1 MINKIWP
8 PIKNVLKKIRDFGYR
23 NPITEYIVPIKNQ
36 VVLESAPPF
45 SDNTY
50 YIYLEML
57 KHNYQKKYK
66 IIWLVTSDNI
76 NEIFKRNDISYFNIN
91 KKGLINKIKLN
102 MLINSS
108 KYIIT
113 CNRFYKRK
121 TNRQIIIYLNHGQ
134 PLKDTRKLKMDFGSC
149 NLSVHSSD
157 FFLERNMQALNTSKE
172 KFVVFQPPRNDGLLE
187 HNIDAKK
194 KMGYDGNKVIV
205 WLPTFRNHMDGKRVD
220 SSFKMPLG
228 IPIIYNIKELE
239 KLNNYLK
246 KKHIIIVL
254 KPHFVAN
261 LGDLKAKSYSNF
273 KVIYNKDLDDF
284 GITLYEL
291 LGSTDALITDYSSV
305 YYDYLITKKP
315 IGLTLDDYEDYKKE
329 TGFAYEYKEIMK
341 GHYIY
346 NTEDLYS
353 FIDDLSNGLDP
364 NKKDRLS
371 IIKKLNFDTE
381 GNYSKKLFDYIVK
394 KYNF

>member
-23 NPITEYIVPIKNQ
+23 NPITEYLIPIKEQ
-36 VVLESAPPF
+36 VLLESEPSF

-50 YIYLEML
+50 SLYLEML

-66 IIWLVTSDNI
+66 IIWLIT
-76 NEIFKRNDISYFNIN
+76 NDKVNKKFQRDDIKYFNIN
-91 KKGLINKIKLN
+91 KKGLINKFKLN
-102 MLINSS
+102 MLINTS

-121 TNRQIIIYLNHGQ
+121 TKRQVIIYLNHGQ

-149 NLSVHSSD
+149 DASVTSSQ
-157 FFLERNMQALNTSKE
+157 FFVEKNAIALNTDKD
-172 KFVVFQPPRNDGLLE
+172 KFIIFAPPRNDGLLDKE
-187 HNIDAKK
+187 KNAKK
-194 KMGYDGNKVIV
+194 IMGYDGYKVIV

-220 SSFKMPLG
+220 SKFDMPLG
-228 IPIIYNIKELE
+228 IPIIYNIKEIE

-246 KKHIIIVL
+246 KEKILIVL

-261 LGDLKAKSYSNF
+261 LGDLKFKSYSNF
-273 KVIYNKDLDDF
+273 KLIYNKNLDEA
-284 GITLYEL
+284 GITLYQL
-291 LGSTDALITDYSSV
+291 LGSSDALITDYSSV
-305 YYDYLITKKP
+305 YYDFLITKKP
-315 IGLTLDDYEDYKKE
+315 IGLTLDDYEEYKKE

-346 NTEDLYS
+346 NINDLYE
-353 FIDDLSNGLDP
+353 FIKNISTSNDKNLS
-364 NKKDRLS
+364 DRLS
-371 IIKKLNFDTE
+371 IIKKLDLDTE

>member
-1 MINKIWP
+1 MINKIWL
-8 PIKNVLKKIRDFGYR
+8 PIKNILKKIRDFGYR
-23 NPITEYIVPIKNQ
+23 NPITEYLIPIKKQ
-36 VVLESAPPF
+36 VVLESEPPF

-57 KHNYQKKYK
+57 KHDYQKKYK

-76 NEIFKRNDISYFNIN
+76 NEKFKRDDISYFNIN
-91 KKGLINKIKLN
+91 KKGLINKFKLN
-102 MLINSS
+102 MLINTS

-121 TNRQIIIYLNHGQ
+121 TKRQVIIYLNHGQ
-134 PLKDTRKLKMDFGSC
+134 PLKDTRKLKMNFGSC
-149 NLSVHSSD
+149 DLSVHSSE
-157 FFLERNMQALNTSKE
+157 FFLERNMEALNTSKE
-172 KFVVFQPPRNDGLLE
+172 KFVVFQPPRNDGLLDSMK
-187 HNIDAKK
+187 DAKK
-194 KMGYDGNKVIV
+194 IMGYGKNKVVV
-205 WLPTFRNHMDGKRVD
+205 WLPTFRNHRDGKRVD
-220 SSFKMPLG
+220 SSFNMPLG
-228 IPIIYNIKELE
+228 IPILYNLKELE
-239 KLNNYLK
+239 KLNEYLK
-246 KKHIIIVL
+246 KEHIIIVL

-273 KVIYNKDLDDF
+273 KVIYNKDLDDK

-291 LGSTDALITDYSSV
+291 LGSSDALITDYSSV

-329 TGFAYEYKEIMK
+329 TGFAYEYKEVMK

-346 NTEDLYS
+346 NTDDLYN
-353 FIDDLSNGLDP
+353 FIKDLSNGVDSS
-364 NKKDRLS
+364 KKERLG

-381 GNYSKKLFDYIVK
+381 GNYSKKLFDYIVN